1 MLKRGILLLALL
13 AAAQPV
19 GAQSLFGVR
28 GLGVPVDPID
38 PRGRALGSS
47 GLGLLG
53 LNTSMV
59 NPAELAGI
67 RRRGVVAALQPFYGS
82 EELAGGED
90 NVSGTRFPLIQ
101 LLYPAR
107 QQLVIGLGFGG
118 VLEQSWSSVTEIAE
132 PVGNDTVDVR
142 EFLGA
147 TGALTQVRL
156 TIAHELTPSVSL
168 GIAGGVYAGGLEREL
183 TRVFLDSATSLL
195 PFTRLTNWEYRGTFA
210 TLGVSVDPFSTTRL
224 AASVMISSNI
234 KAVPRHENGTRHS
247 YDMPMRFSLGGSTLL
262 SSRLLAAGSA
272 QYTTWKEG
280 AVYTPPGTSPTLTVT
295 ARPTWDVG
303 AGLEWEQLRTARRV
317 FPLRAGFRFSQ
328 LPFHQTDEEPA
339 KEVSGSLGVGLRLV
353 ADEFGPLAMGDIGL
367 ERGRRTGWAGPIAG
381 GLTENFWRF
390 TASITLFGR

>member
-107 QQLVIGLGFGG
+107 QRLVIGLGFGG
-118 VLEQSWSSVTEIAE
+118 VLEQSWSSITEIAE
-132 PVGNDTVDVR
+132 PVGSDTVDVR

-156 TIAHELTPSVSL
+156 TIAHELTPSVLL

-210 TLGVSVDPFSTTRL
+210 TLGVAVDPSNTTRL
-224 AASVMISSNI
+224 AASLMVSTDI

-247 YDMPMRFSLGGSTLL
+247 YDMPMRFSLGASTLV
-262 SSRLLAAGSA
+262 SSRLLATGSA

-280 AVYTPPGTSPTLTVT
+280 AVYTPPGTSPTLVVT

-303 AGLEWEQLRTARRV
+303 AGLEWEQLRTGRRV